1 MGSAE
6 FMIRRPDTETVC
18 HYLVYR
24 AFDHL
29 ISKEGCFPYT
39 VETVEKARALLLAK
53 SDSLKNCIDRTLD
66 EANYKLNR
74 VTHRG
79 LINFILRQDPYSP
92 QGQALH
98 RLNNEVKPTYERLMN
113 ERVLR
118 AMYNHV
124 LRLFLS
130 KL

>member
-1 MGSAE
+1 
-6 FMIRRPDTETVC
+6 MIRRPDTETVC

-29 ISKEGCFPYT
+29 IRKEGCFPFT
-39 VETVEKARALLLAK
+39 METAENARALLLAE
-53 SDSLKNCIDRTLD
+53 SESLKKCIDRTLD
-66 EANYKLNR
+66 EADYKLNR
-74 VTHRG
+74 LTHRG
-79 LINFILRQDPYSP
+79 LNNFIMRQDQCSP

-98 RLNNEVKPTYERLMN
+98 ELNNQVKPTYERLMN

-118 AMYNHV
+118 SMYNHI